1 MRVPPDHL
9 EIAPSAFVLEVVQVT
24 AGSPAIVRRPG
35 MPANVSCEVT
45 HTAPRSDS
53 LEYEPETTS
62 GHAVAVLAEENR
74 LVIAFVS
81 LAEVLDVPIQ
91 SSRSLSSDP
100 HLPRAVA
107 LARSCT
113 HRQRQLSEVDVT
125 NRELTKLVQP

>member
-1 MRVPPDHL
+1 
-9 EIAPSAFVLEVVQVT
+9 
-24 AGSPAIVRRPG
+24 
-35 MPANVSCEVT
+35 ANVSCEVT
-45 HTAPRSDS
+45 HAAPRSDS

-62 GHAVAVLAEENR
+62 GHAVVVLAEENR

-91 SSRSLSSDP
+91 RSRRLSSDP

-113 HRQRQLSEVDVT
+113 HGQRQLSEVDVT
-125 NRELTKLVQP
+125 NRELTKFVQPETAIECDKNERSVTLRITPAARRFQYD